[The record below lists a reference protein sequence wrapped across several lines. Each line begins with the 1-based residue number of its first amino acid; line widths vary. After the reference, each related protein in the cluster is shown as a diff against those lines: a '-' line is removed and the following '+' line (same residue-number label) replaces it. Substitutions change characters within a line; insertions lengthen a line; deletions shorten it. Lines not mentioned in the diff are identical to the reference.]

1 MKRSL
6 LVPMLLILLNGLLP
20 LQEKLSALTLDQC
33 IEQAKANNK
42 DLLSAKEDIYM
53 ADALYYDVRGSL
65 LPQLSLVGGYQ
76 LKTTWLPDSAIP
88 GKMDF
93 MSSLDNSA
101 SGNDSTLAG
110 ILTGFANGLIP
121 EQKQREGSIA
131 TQLKFD
137 QILFSGGRLINGI
150 KAVGRYRSIQ
160 GLRYKLLEQDLVLNT
175 TNLFYQTLLAKKV
188 YEVQTE
194 ALTIANR
201 HFNRVELLNT
211 EGQVS
216 EFDMLRAKLEVAKLK
231 PQVLQA
237 KNQYDLAMAAF
248 RNQIGVTDTTLTL
261 DGDFI
266 LPDAVTEDLETAQ
279 TNAEKQRIEPKL
291 SAINTEINQIKY
303 NAARQ
308 NYLPNIMLSADYS
321 IFTAADEYSIE
332 GDDFG
337 KAFNIGIGFQLP
349 LFTGLSNT
357 SKQAYARHELSQSK
371 LQEQNYNNLIQL
383 EVKQA
388 HQSLQNA
395 LENYSVQLEN
405 IKLAE
410 RSMQLAQV
418 RFENQVGIQ
427 LEVFDAQ
434 IMLNSVKL
442 SYYNSIFEVISANQK
457 LKKAMGFTL

>member
-1 MKRSL
+1 MKRSIMMLMLL
-6 LVPMLLILLNGLLP
+6 LVAAVNV
-20 LQEKLSALTLDQC
+20 SALTLEQC
-33 IEQAKANNK
+33 LQQAKSHNK
-42 DLLSAKEDIYM
+42 DLLAAKEDIYM

-88 GKMDF
+88 SKMNFTSYLSDT
-93 MSSLDNSA
+93 A

-110 ILTGFANGLIP
+110 ILTGFANGMIP
-121 EQKQREGSIA
+121 EPTLKEGSLA

-160 GLRYKLLEQDLVLNT
+160 GLRYNLLEQELITKT
-175 TNLFYQTLLAKKV
+175 TDMFYQTLLAQKV
-188 YEVQTE
+188 VDIQTE

-201 HFNRVELLNT
+201 HLNRVELLNT

-216 EFDMLRAKLEVAKLK
+216 EFDLLRAKLEVAKLK
-231 PQVLQA
+231 PQLLQA
-237 KNQYDLAMAAF
+237 QNQYELAMAAF
-248 RNQIGVTDTTLTL
+248 RKQIGVTDSKTTL

-266 LPDAVTEDLETAQ
+266 LPVVVSDDLQTAFDHAQ
-279 TNAEKQRIEPKL
+279 KQRIELHL

-303 NAARQ
+303 NAAKQ

-321 IFTAADEYSIE
+321 LFTKADGYGIEAAD
-332 GDDFG
+332 FG
-337 KAFNIGIGFQLP
+337 SAFNVGVGFQIP
-349 LFTGLSNT
+349 LFTGFSNT
-357 SKQAYARHELSQSK
+357 SKRAYAQHELSQSQV
-371 LQEQNYNNLIQL
+371 QETNYAEMIQL

-395 LENYSVQLEN
+395 IENYNVQLEN

-434 IMLNSVKL
+434 IMLASVKL

-457 LKKAMGFTL
+457 LKKAMGFAL

>member
-1 MKRSL
+1 
-6 LVPMLLILLNGLLP
+6 MLLLLAAVNV
-20 LQEKLSALTLDQC
+20 SALTLEQC
-33 IEQAKANNK
+33 LEQAKSHNK
-42 DLLSAKEDIYM
+42 DLLAAKEDIYM

-76 LKTTWLPDSAIP
+76 LKTTWLPDSATPSKMNFIP
-88 GKMDF
+88 YLSDT
-93 MSSLDNSA
+93 A

-110 ILTGFANGLIP
+110 ILTTFANSMIP
-121 EQKQREGSIA
+121 ESPLKEGSLA

-160 GLRYKLLEQDLVLNT
+160 GLRYNLLEQELITKT
-175 TNLFYQTLLAKKV
+175 TDMFYQTLLAQKV
-188 YEVQTE
+188 VDIQTE
-194 ALTIANR
+194 ALSIANR
-201 HFNRVELLNT
+201 HLNRVELLNT

-216 EFDMLRAKLEVAKLK
+216 EFDLLRAKLEVAKLK
-231 PQVLQA
+231 PQLLQA
-237 KNQYDLAMAAF
+237 QNQYELAMAAF
-248 RNQIGVTDTTLTL
+248 RKQIGVTDRQTTL
-261 DGDFI
+261 DGEFL
-266 LPDAVTEDLETAQ
+266 LPTVISEDLQTAFD
-279 TNAEKQRIEPKL
+279 NAQKQRIELRL
-291 SAINTEINQIKY
+291 SAINTEINQIKF
-303 NAARQ
+303 NAAKQ

-321 IFTAADEYSIE
+321 LFTKADGYGIEAAD
-332 GDDFG
+332 FG
-337 KAFNIGIGFQLP
+337 SAFNVGVGFQIP
-349 LFTGLSNT
+349 LFTGFSNT
-357 SKQAYARHELSQSK
+357 SKRAYAQHELSQSQV
-371 LQEQNYNNLIQL
+371 QETNYAELIQL

-395 LENYSVQLEN
+395 LENYNVQLEN

-434 IMLNSVKL
+434 IMLASVKL